1 MLRFGFR
8 CEARYGHC
16 VCLYVG
22 VLCILAGAGA
32 QFEAISAYVKT
43 ESVHFH
49 YRMLT
54 ARGCAGLG
62 LACCVVPDS
71 VYRIQSQTESCTL
84 SW

>member
-1 MLRFGFR
+1 MGIVY
-8 CEARYGHC
+8 AYM
-16 VCLYVG
+16 YVG

-32 QFEAISAYVKT
+32 QFEAISTRVET

-54 ARGCAGLG
+54 VRGCAGLG
-62 LACCVVPDS
+62 LVPDS